1 MLEPAFLTLTAW
13 RNAPF
18 PTEVEFGLGLDLTGQ
33 RIIMQLR
40 LYDGAAGAPLVSLSS
55 DPTFGDRIEIISIDR
70 YKPETVFAIRLGKGT
85 QEGLPKSEK
94 AGKPITFR
102 HDILAGP
109 ITFEELIAYGDYTLM
124 PGVTR

>member
-1 MLEPAFLTLTAW
+1 MLDPAFLPIRAW

-18 PTEVEFGLGLDLTGQ
+18 PTEVEFGLALDLTGQ

-40 LYDGAAGAPLVSLSS
+40 LYDGADGVPLVNLSS
-55 DPTFGDRIEIISIDR
+55 DPDFGDRIEVISIDR
-70 YKPETVFAIRLGKGT
+70 DKPETVFAIRLGKGSH
-85 QEGLPKSEK
+85 EGLPKSGR
-94 AGKPITFR
+94 AGAAVTFR

-109 ITFEELIAYGDYTLM
+109 TAFEELIAFGDYTLM

>member
-1 MLEPAFLTLTAW
+1 MLEPAILPLRAW

-18 PTEVEFGLGLDLTGQ
+18 PTEVEFGLALDLTGQ

-40 LYDGAAGAPLVSLSS
+40 LNDGAGGSPLINLSS
-55 DPTFGDRIEIISIDR
+55 EPTFGDRIQIISIDR
-70 YKPETVFAIRLGKGT
+70 EKPETVFAIRLGKGT
-85 QEGLPKSEK
+85 HEGLPPGPRPW
-94 AGKPITFR
+94 APAVFR

-109 ITFEELIAYGDYTLM
+109 TAFEELIAFGDYTLM